1 MFVNMTGMQLWKG
14 SKYSRI
20 SSRFLRMQPL
30 RKVLN
35 MPQYG
40 WIMPYVRVLNMPGE
54 PTVLNMLGPKIYPG
68 SKHARVTQGAE
79 YASISLNMP

>member
-1 MFVNMTGMQLWKG
+1 
-14 SKYSRI
+14 
-20 SSRFLRMQPL
+20 
-30 RKVLN
+30 
-35 MPQYG
+35 
-40 WIMPYVRVLNMPGE
+40 MPYVRVLNMPGE